1 MKKISAFCISGFIAL
16 GFSMSLHAQS
26 SQQDLDQVE
35 LMKQFIGEW
44 KHDSGNDTVS
54 YISYS
59 PYGKGYL
66 FKAKWQA
73 NGETYNE
80 AQGIIGY
87 ANSYKRIN
95 MFFLWQEGTMA
106 RDLGQFDTQD
116 KLVMKRRNANFEV
129 NFAIWEWTFL
139 TPDKAKFVY
148 KRRKWSDENWDNAT
162 ITESI
167 FERVKK

>member
-1 MKKISAFCISGFIAL
+1 MKKVSALFIAGL
-16 GFSMSLHAQS
+16 ITLCFSMSLHAQS

-44 KHDSGNDTVS
+44 KHDSGNDSVF
-54 YISYS
+54 YWSYS

-66 FKAKWQA
+66 VKAKWQA
-73 NGETYNE
+73 KEETYNE
-80 AQGIIGY
+80 AQGISGY
-87 ANSYKRIN
+87 TNNYKRIN
-95 MFFLWQEGTMA
+95 LFILWQDGTMV
-106 RDLGQFDTQD
+106 RDLGQFVAQD
-116 KLVMKRRNANFEV
+116 KVVMERFTANHQF
-129 NFAIWEWTFL
+129 NYAIWEWTFL

-148 KRRKWSDENWDNAT
+148 KRRKRGDENWDNAT